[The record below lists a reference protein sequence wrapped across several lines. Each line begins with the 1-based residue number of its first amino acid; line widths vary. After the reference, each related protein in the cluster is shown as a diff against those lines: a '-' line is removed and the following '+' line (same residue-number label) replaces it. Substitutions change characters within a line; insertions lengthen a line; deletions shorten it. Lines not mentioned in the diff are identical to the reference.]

1 MTNKSY
7 KEIPSVQEILQE
19 VGHEVQVHQNHV
31 VKLIRNEISYYRVL
45 AKNNKLNSSR
55 KEISKTIAES
65 VKLKSQSSLRN
76 VINGTG
82 IVLHTNFGRA
92 PISKRILQKT
102 TKKLTGYVNLE
113 VDLESGKRG
122 NRLEHLSNLLGS
134 ITNTDGGIIVN
145 NNAAAVL
152 LTLNTIAEG
161 KEVIVSRGQEVEIGG
176 SFRIPDVV
184 KKSNCDLVEVG
195 TTNRTH
201 LNDYDKAINKNTALL
216 LWVHTSN
223 YVVKGFTKSVS
234 LKELVELGKRKRI
247 PVIADL
253 GSGALIN
260 LSDTGLPA
268 EETVQDT
275 VKSGVKVVTFS
286 GDKLLGGP
294 QSGIIVGKNAMLNK
308 IKSNPLYRALRCD
321 KLTIA
326 LMDEILRTYKS
337 NSVSKGNLANQLL
350 QSTQKQLMSQTEKI
364 YAQINSSS
372 KKKWKIEIIES
383 IVEAGS
389 GSLPEEQVKSIA
401 LQFLGTNSDL
411 QKLSKSLRLREYPI
425 VGYLNRG
432 KFFIDFKAVLT
443 EQYSEI
449 VKAINEV

>member
-7 KEIPSVQEILQE
+7 KEIPSVQEILKE
-19 VGHEVQVHQNHV
+19 ISDDVQVHQNYITKIV
-31 VKLIRNEISYYRVL
+31 RDQITNYREL
-45 AKNNKLNSSR
+45 AKNDKLNSTR
-55 KEISKTIAES
+55 QEISKNIVES
-65 VKLKSQSSLRN
+65 VKMLSQSSLRN

-92 PISKRILQKT
+92 PISKKILQNT
-102 TKKLTGYVNLE
+102 AKKLSGYVNLE

-122 NRLEHLSNLLGS
+122 NRLEHLSTLLGS

-145 NNAAAVL
+145 NNAASVL
-152 LTLNTIAEG
+152 LALNTLAEG

-184 KKSNCDLVEVG
+184 KKSNCKLVEVG

-201 LNDYDKAINKNTALL
+201 LKDYEKAINKNTALL

-234 LKELVELGKRKRI
+234 LKELVELGRRKRI

-260 LSDTGLPA
+260 LSDVGLPV
-268 EETVQDT
+268 EDTVQDT
-275 VKSGVKVVTFS
+275 VKSGVQVVTFS

-294 QSGIIVGKNAMLNK
+294 QSGIIVGKNTMLKK

-321 KLTIA
+321 KFTIT
-326 LMDEILRTYKS
+326 LMDETLRTYLS
-337 NSVSKGNLANQLL
+337 DGVSKENLSNQLL
-350 QSTQKQLMSQTEKI
+350 KSTQKQLKTRVEKLFSQLNPSFVNNWNV
-364 YAQINSSS
+364 QIV
-372 KKKWKIEIIES
+372 ES

-389 GSLPEEQVKSIA
+389 GSLPEEKIKSIA
-401 LQFLGTNSDL
+401 LQFSGTNSDL
-411 QKLSKSLRLREYPI
+411 QKLAKNLRMREHPI
-425 VGYLNRG
+425 VGYINRG
-432 KFFIDFKAVLT
+432 KFYIDFKAVLS

-449 VKAINEV
+449 AKALNEV

>member
-19 VGHEVQVHQNHV
+19 IGDDIQVHQNYITKIV
-31 VKLIRNEISYYRVL
+31 REQITNYREL
-45 AKNNKLNSSR
+45 AKNNNLNSTR
-55 KEISKTIAES
+55 KEIIKDIVES
-65 VKLKSQSSLRN
+65 VKLLSQSSLRN

-92 PISKRILQKT
+92 PIGKKILQNAV
-102 TKKLTGYVNLE
+102 KKLSGYVNLE

-122 NRLEHLSNLLGS
+122 NRLEHLSTLLGS

-184 KKSNCDLVEVG
+184 KKSNCKLVEIG
-195 TTNRTH
+195 ATNRTH
-201 LNDYDKAINKNTALL
+201 LKDYEKAINKNTALL

-234 LKELVELGKRKRI
+234 LNELVELGKRKRV

-253 GSGALIN
+253 GSGALIK
-260 LSDTGLPA
+260 LSDVGLPA
-268 EETVQDT
+268 EDIVQDT
-275 VKSGVKVVTFS
+275 VKSGVQVVTFS

-294 QSGIIVGKNAMLNK
+294 QSGIIVGKNTILRK

-321 KLTIA
+321 KFTIA
-326 LMDEILRTYKS
+326 LMDETLRTYLS
-337 NSVSKGNLANQLL
+337 DGVSKENLSNQLL
-350 QSTQKQLMSQTEKI
+350 KSTQKQLKSRVEKLH
-364 YAQINSSS
+364 AQISSS
-372 KKKWKIEIIES
+372 IKKKWKIELVDS
-383 IVEAGS
+383 VVEAGS
-389 GSLPEEQVKSIA
+389 GSLPEEKVKSIA
-401 LQFLGTNSDL
+401 LQFSSPNSEL
-411 QKLSKSLRLREYPI
+411 QTLAKSLRLRAHPI
-425 VGYLNRG
+425 VGYINRG
-432 KFFIDFKAVLT
+432 KFFIDFKAILP

-449 VKAINEV
+449 AKALNEV